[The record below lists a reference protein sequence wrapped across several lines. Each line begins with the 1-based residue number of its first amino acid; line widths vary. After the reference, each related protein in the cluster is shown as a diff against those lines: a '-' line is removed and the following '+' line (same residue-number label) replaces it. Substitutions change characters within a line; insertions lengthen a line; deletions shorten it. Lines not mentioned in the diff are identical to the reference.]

1 MTLECLQTKEH
12 AYSQSGEPMCI
23 WGSYIS
29 FKNPSI
35 QAPFRQVPITA
46 EMGAFNKSMS
56 NVRVAVEWVFGD
68 ITNYF
73 IFMDFKK
80 NLKIGLSQVGKM
92 D

>member
-1 MTLECLQTKEH
+1 
-12 AYSQSGEPMCI
+12 MCI

-29 FKNPSI
+29 LRTHL

-56 NVRVAVEWVFGD
+56 NVRVAVKWVFGD

-73 IFMDFKK
+73 KFMDFKK